1 MCLYIHIQRRIFML
15 NIKLI
20 NRLICLEQVIDAMF
34 KDDAPDIAEAL
45 KLCINVIFG
54 DMIADHANTIE
65 QQYFSNKEVENKIS
79 ELEKIL
85 KKQQNSL
92 QKELQEKIEIDVEK
106 SINQDETI
114 EEYHA
119 CYGVLNQ
126 QFDHLKHIKQI
137 QGLYNQLKEKK
148 DVK

>member
-1 MCLYIHIQRRIFML
+1 ML

-106 SINQDETI
+106 SMNQDETI

-119 CYGVLNQ
+119 YYGVLNQ

>member
-15 NIKLI
+15 NVKLI

-92 QKELQEKIEIDVEK
+92 QKELQEKIEIDVEN
-106 SINQDETI
+106 SSNQDETI
-114 EEYHA
+114 EEYHTY
-119 CYGVLNQ
+119 YGVLNQ

>member
-54 DMIADHANTIE
+54 DMVADHANTIE
-65 QQYFSNKEVENKIS
+65 QQYFSDKEVENKIS
-79 ELEKIL
+79 ELEKSIKRKIQSEIEKDVGCEL
-85 KKQQNSL
+85 CEDDVKYVNLGQQL
-92 QKELQEKIEIDVEK
+92 D
-106 SINQDETI
+106 
-114 EEYHA
+114 
-119 CYGVLNQ
+119 
-126 QFDHLKHIKQI
+126 HIKQI
-137 QGLYNQLKEKK
+137 QDLYKQLKDKK
-148 DVK
+148 

>member
-1 MCLYIHIQRRIFML
+1 
-15 NIKLI
+15 
-20 NRLICLEQVIDAMF
+20 MF

>member
-54 DMIADHANTIE
+54 DMVADHANTIE
-65 QQYFSNKEVENKIS
+65 QQYFSDKEVENKII
-79 ELEKIL
+79 ELEKSI
-85 KKQQNSL
+85 KRKIQS
-92 QKELQEKIEIDVEK
+92 EIEKDVECELCEDDVK
-106 SINQDETI
+106 YVNL
-114 EEYHA
+114 
-119 CYGVLNQ
+119 GQ
-126 QFDHLKHIKQI
+126 QLDHIKQI
-137 QGLYNQLKEKK
+137 QDLYKQLKDKK
-148 DVK
+148 

>member
-1 MCLYIHIQRRIFML
+1 ML

-54 DMIADHANTIE
+54 DMVADHANTIE
-65 QQYFSNKEVENKIS
+65 QQYFLNKEIENKIS
-79 ELEKIL
+79 ELEKTL

-106 SINQDETI
+106 PINQDETI

-119 CYGVLNQ
+119 CYNVLNQ

>member
-34 KDDAPDIAEAL
+34 KDDAHDIAEAL

-79 ELEKIL
+79 ELEKTL

-92 QKELQEKIEIDVEK
+92 QKELQEKIEIDVEN
-106 SINQDETI
+106 SSNQDETI

-119 CYGVLNQ
+119 YYGVLNQ

>member
-15 NIKLI
+15 NVKLI

-79 ELEKIL
+79 ELEKII

-92 QKELQEKIEIDVEK
+92 QKELQEKIEIDVEN
-106 SINQDETI
+106 SSNQDETI

-119 CYGVLNQ
+119 YYGVLNQ

>member
-1 MCLYIHIQRRIFML
+1 ML
-15 NIKLI
+15 NVKLI
-20 NRLICLEQVIDAMF
+20 KRLICLEQVIDAMF

-79 ELEKIL
+79 ELEKTL

-92 QKELQEKIEIDVEK
+92 QKELQEKIEIDVEN
-106 SINQDETI
+106 SSNQDETI

-119 CYGVLNQ
+119 YYGVLNQ
-126 QFDHLKHIKQI
+126 QIDHLKHIKQI

>member
-1 MCLYIHIQRRIFML
+1 ML

-114 EEYHA
+114 EEYHT

-137 QGLYNQLKEKK
+137 QDLYKQLKDKK
-148 DVK
+148 

>member
-79 ELEKIL
+79 ELEKTL
-85 KKQQNSL
+85 KKRQKSL
-92 QKELQEKIEIDVEK
+92 QKELQSKIEIDVENQM
-106 SINQDETI
+106 NQDETI
-114 EEYHA
+114 EEYQAFQDRLH
-119 CYGVLNQ
+119 Q
-126 QFDHLKHIKQI
+126 QLDHLNHIKQI
-137 QGLYNQLKEKK
+137 QGLYNQLKGKK